1 MADNVLARVLDATD
15 ATIGGGSAVAL
26 AAAMAAGLVGLVARL
41 SPGRDLGLSD
51 AEYGDVY
58 VEAGGLAQALAAGA
72 QEDADA
78 YGLVKAAYG
87 LPRAGEDA
95 AAARRTAIDKALVAA
110 ATVPLQN
117 SRRALRVRELCAKL
131 TASSNQAAGSDL
143 AAAVLLADAA
153 VCGCLLNVDVNVR
166 ALSES
171 SPAARLRRE
180 AEAVRASHERVNVPM
195 KEIA

>member
-1 MADNVLARVLDATD
+1 MADNVLARALDATD
-15 ATIGGGSAVAL
+15 ATIGGGSAAAL
-26 AAAMAAGLVGLVARL
+26 TGAMAAGLVGLVARL

-95 AAARRTAIDKALVAA
+95 AVARRTAIDEALVAA
-110 ATVPLQN
+110 ATVPLQS

-131 TASSNQAAGSDL
+131 TASSNPAAGSDL

-153 VCGCLLNVDVNVR
+153 IRGCLLNVDVNVC

-180 AEAVRASHERVNVPM
+180 AEAVRASHER
-195 KEIA
+195 ARR